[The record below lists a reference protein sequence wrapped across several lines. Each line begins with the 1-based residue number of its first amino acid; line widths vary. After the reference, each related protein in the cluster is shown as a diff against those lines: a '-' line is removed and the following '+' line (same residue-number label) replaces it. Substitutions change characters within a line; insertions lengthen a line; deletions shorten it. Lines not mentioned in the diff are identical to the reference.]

1 MQRIVEAVAA
11 FAESIGGPGLFLI
24 AFLDSSFL
32 SFPQANDLLVI
43 LMVLQDPAW
52 MPYYAA
58 MATLGSVVGCLVL
71 YELASRGGA
80 AFMTKR
86 VRGGRGDRV
95 AALVRRYGTVA
106 VLVPSLLPP
115 PAPFKA
121 FVLMAGVVRVPRLKF
136 ILAVLVGRGARYF
149 GEGLLAVWY
158 GEQATAFLS
167 AHGRSVGLGLALA
180 VALGFLV
187 YLLWRRSRED
197 ATAAAL

>member
-1 MQRIVEAVAA
+1 MRRIAEAVAA

-43 LMVLQDPAW
+43 WMVLEHPNW
-52 MPYYAA
+52 MVYYAT
-58 MATLGSVVGCLVL
+58 MATLGSLAGCLVL

-80 AFMTKR
+80 EFMQKR
-86 VRGGRGDRV
+86 LRGSRGERV
-95 AALVRRYGTVA
+95 ASLIRRYGTLA

-121 FVLMAGVVRVPRLKF
+121 FVLMAGAVRVPRLRF
-136 ILAVLVGRGARYF
+136 TMAVLVGRGARYF

-158 GEQATAFLS
+158 GEEAVNFLS
-167 AHGRSVGLGLALA
+167 AHGRSVGLALALA
-180 VALGFLV
+180 VALAFVV
-187 YLLWRRSRED
+187 YLVWRRTRQD
-197 ATAAAL
+197 AAAAAL